1 MKDIAGK
8 VYRRLIGGR
17 LEEKRYQ
24 KWIQGHMSSLME
36 REQSW
41 EQFEK
46 KPLYSIVVPLYRT
59 PEVFL
64 RELVKSVQE
73 QTYSRWELILS
84 DGSGENS
91 PLTACLRELQKDKR
105 VRVLENNERLD
116 ISENTNRGLKEVR
129 GDYIVFADHD
139 DVLPPYALYEC
150 TKAVSENDEPDIIYS
165 DEDKVTMDGK
175 TYFQPHFKPDYN
187 LTLLQSMNYFCHLV
201 VVKRSLQEKVGFLR
215 AEYNGAQDYDFVLR
229 CVEQTEKICH
239 IPKILYHWR
248 SHAGSI
254 AGSGS
259 SKEYAFEAGRK
270 AVAAHYERCKI
281 AAEVRKG
288 EIFGICHTK
297 YKIKGKPLISII
309 ISGSPKEIS
318 VLDRGGYAG
327 YEVIARHELAKAK
340 GDYYLFLDSGIEKAS
355 GGWLREMLSQAMQPG
370 VGIVG
375 AHLYQKN
382 GKQKSAG
389 VVVGEPK
396 LLYGVAAG
404 EAKDSVGYF
413 GRNTCAQEY
422 SAVDGMCM
430 LVFGKAFEAVGGLD
444 PALGGPLQYADLCL
458 KMRAKGFRVVYTP
471 DARLLCGESV
481 AETLDGKDQ
490 DYFQSKWKE
499 YLRKGD
505 PYYNDN
511 QILKKQLFRIW

>member
-1 MKDIAGK
+1 
-8 VYRRLIGGR
+8 
-17 LEEKRYQ
+17 
-24 KWIQGHMSSLME
+24 ME
-36 REQSW
+36 QEQSW
-41 EQFEK
+41 EMFEK

-73 QTYSRWELILS
+73 QTYPRWELILS
-84 DGSGENS
+84 DGSGESS
-91 PLTACLRELQKDKR
+91 PLMACLRELQKDKR
-105 VRVLENNERLD
+105 VRVLENNEQLD

-150 TKAVSENDEPDIIYS
+150 TKAICENDEPDIIYS

-248 SHAGSI
+248 SHTGSI
-254 AGSGS
+254 AGSGN
-259 SKEYAFEAGRK
+259 SKAYAFEAGMK
-270 AVAAHYERCKI
+270 AVAAHYKRCGIK
-281 AAEVRKG
+281 AEVKMG
-288 EIFGICHTK
+288 DIFGICYTK
-297 YKIKGKPLISII
+297 YMIDVPPMISIVF
-309 ISGSPKEIS
+309 SGTEKENH
-318 VLDRGGYAG
+318 VLDRCGYTR
-327 YEVIARHELAKAK
+327 YEMISETSLQKAK
-340 GDYYLFLDSGIEKAS
+340 GDFLLFLDCRVKKGSC
-355 GGWLREMLSQAMQPG
+355 GWMREMVSQAMQPG

-375 AHLYQKN
+375 AHLYQKS

-389 VVVGEPK
+389 VIVGKPDLIYE
-396 LLYGVAAG
+396 VAAG
-404 EAKDSVGYF
+404 ESKDSVGYF

-430 LVFGKAFEAVGGLD
+430 MVSRTAFEEVGEFD
-444 PALGGPLQYADLCL
+444 PFFAGKLKYTDLCL
-458 KMRAKGFRVVYTP
+458 KIRKKGLRVVYVP
-471 DARLLCGESV
+471 GAQLLCRKNGNA
-481 AETLDGKDQ
+481 AEPLDKKEEE
-490 DYFQSKWKE
+490 YFRKKWKA
-499 YLRKGD
+499 YLQKGD
-505 PYYNDN
+505 PYYNGN
-511 QILKKQLFRIW
+511 QIVKKQLFRLW